1 MVPFQ
6 KYPVEFK
13 VCENIAPPKARMC
26 QKAGNRWILI
36 SANIWSP
43 HWSNQYNTHWIHVW
57 YIYLHLHCKSTKR
70 RWIYHT
76 RILWDMECQS
86 CHVRFLIVDLLFLIS
101 HLFCGSKKNT
111 LRKLHFEADF
121 WADGIPAHTLR
132 EVPTVEKSATE
143 DSVAKMVAKKIP
155 FKKGWSSISNRTHW
169 MDP

>member
-57 YIYLHLHCKSTKR
+57 YIYLHLHWKSTKR

-101 HLFCGSKKNT
+101 PLVVPKKTPSGNCILKRISGRMVFQLIPSARCQRWKNLPRKVLLQKW
-111 LRKLHFEADF
+111 LRTKL
-121 WADGIPAHTLR
+121 
-132 EVPTVEKSATE
+132 
-143 DSVAKMVAKKIP
+143 P
-155 FKKGWSSISNRTHW
+155 FKKGWSFS
-169 MDP
+169 